1 MCDAQSLRG
10 KKRAREQLLEDEAR
24 SRRLAQSI
32 PRVCCARARFGRVGE
47 WMDGRADQGVRHGCE
62 LIEHIIDVRL
72 SMYVYGSHP
81 PGHPRERSFPS
92 VPSSSSS
99 SSPRRPF
106 RPPYVPSTPPLFIP
120 PCLSLTNGAAHGNA
134 NFCAGRVVVLT
145 RRKTS
150 NGELTFSFVSR
161 ARVRGRRYFP
171 KVAALNCTVDGR
183 CSRALEADDRRLALA
198 KFNCRALCYSCGVK

>member
-1 MCDAQSLRG
+1 
-10 KKRAREQLLEDEAR
+10 
-24 SRRLAQSI
+24 
-32 PRVCCARARFGRVGE
+32 
-47 WMDGRADQGVRHGCE
+47 MDGRTCRPRVRHGRE

-92 VPSSSSS
+92 LSSRPSAL
-99 SSPRRPF
+99 
-106 RPPYVPSTPPLFIP
+106 TIP

-150 NGELTFSFVSR
+150 NGELTFSFVPR
-161 ARVRGRRYFP
+161 AFERVRGRRYFP
-171 KVAALNCTVDGR
+171 KVAALNFTVDGR
-183 CSRALEADDRRLALA
+183 RSLARESARASDVWLWQNSIAARSVIVAMKSKR
-198 KFNCRALCYSCGVK
+198 KKQ